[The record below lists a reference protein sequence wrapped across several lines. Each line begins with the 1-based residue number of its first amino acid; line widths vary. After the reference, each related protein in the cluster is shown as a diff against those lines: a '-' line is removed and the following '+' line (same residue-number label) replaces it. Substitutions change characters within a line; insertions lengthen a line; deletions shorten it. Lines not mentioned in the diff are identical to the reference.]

1 MGHPSL
7 GRGSATAINI
17 IAILSLFLLVTYKI
31 ILTTEKNVVKEINI
45 SKEISTKQ
53 EELYGNINT
62 QRIINSNNEPHNWL
76 SHGRDY
82 NEQRYSPLNQINIET
97 IKNLE
102 LEWSLDMGTTRGLE
116 ATPIVDNGIMFVS
129 STWSVVH
136 AVDARTGEELWVYD
150 PNVPRSW
157 ARKVCCDV
165 VNRGVA
171 VWEGKVYFG
180 TIDGRLISLDAK
192 TGKVVWEINTLI
204 DTDKDYTITGAP
216 RVANGLV
223 YIGNGGADMGG
234 VRGYVSAYNTNNGS
248 LKWRFFTVPGNPSLP
263 FEHPEL
269 EMAAKTWTGQWWTM
283 GGGGTVWNSIVYDP
297 EFNQL
302 YIGTGNGSPWNQQ
315 IRSPEGGDNLFLSS
329 IVALN
334 ADTGK
339 MNWYYQTT
347 PEERWDYT
355 ATQDI
360 ILADLEIDGL
370 SKKVLMQAPKNGF
383 FYVIDRKTGEL
394 LRANNYVRTNWA
406 SHVDLETGRP
416 VLNPDKDYY
425 KKAVWIL
432 PGTFGGHGWQAMSYD
447 PKQKLVFIPT
457 MEIAAVHKVKESF
470 TKTGLFKMQ
479 PGTVST
485 GTEFNLFQTVPDMS
499 DGESIPPITGEL
511 IAFNPVNGETK
522 WKIKHEQFWNGGIL
536 ATAGNLVFQ
545 GNGSGF
551 FEAYNSE
558 NGKLLWSRNT
568 WIGIMA
574 PPITYMIDGQQYISI
589 LAGDGGSS
597 NFLGDNFGQ
606 WEGKVASIKYGNYG
620 KLLTFKLDGK
630 SKIEALPERDL
641 TIPQQPILN
650 ASLENIK
657 VGEDIY
663 ANYCAICH
671 GSGVHG
677 KTISDL
683 RYMSESTHENFKKIV
698 FDGMLEDNGMKGFS
712 DVLTEQNV
720 FEVHSYIVDVAT
732 RERKAQL
739 NKN

>member
-7 GRGSATAINI
+7 GKGSATAINI
-17 IAILSLFLLVTYKI
+17 IAILTLCLLVLYKVV
-31 ILTTEKNVVKEINI
+31 LSTEKNVVKEINI
-45 SKEISTKQ
+45 NKEISLKKD
-53 EELYGNINT
+53 ELYGNINT
-62 QRIINSNNEPHNWL
+62 QRIINSNSEPQNWL
-76 SHGRDY
+76 SHGRNY
-82 NEQRYSPLNQINIET
+82 HEQRYSPLDIINTET
-97 IKNLE
+97 VKDLE

-192 TGKVVWEINTLI
+192 TGELFWEINTLI

-234 VRGYVSAYNTNNGS
+234 VRGYVSAYNINDGS
-248 LKWRFFTVPGNPSLP
+248 LEWRFFTVPGDPSLP

-329 IVALN
+329 IVALD

-360 ILADLEIDGL
+360 MLADLEVDGANR
-370 SKKVLMQAPKNGF
+370 KVLMQAPKNGF

-406 SHVDLETGRP
+406 THVDLETGRP

-425 KKAVWIL
+425 EKAVWML

-447 PKQKLVFIPT
+447 PKQKIVFIPI
-457 MEIAAVHKVKESF
+457 MEIAAVHKVKETF
-470 TKTGLFKMQ
+470 AETGLFKMQ
-479 PGTVST
+479 PGTVNT

-511 IAFNPVNGETK
+511 IAFDPLTGETK
-522 WKIKHEQFWNGGIL
+522 WKVKHEQFWNGGPL
-536 ATAGNLVFQ
+536 TTAGNLVFQ

-551 FEAYNSE
+551 FEAYNAE
-558 NGKLLWSRNT
+558 NGELLWSRNT
-568 WIGIMA
+568 WVGIMA
-574 PPITYMIDGQQYISI
+574 PPVTYMIDGQQYISI
-589 LAGDGGSS
+589 LAGDGGAS
-597 NFLGDNFGQ
+597 NFLGDNFGE

-620 KLLTFKLDGK
+620 KLLTFKLGGK

-650 ASLENIK
+650 ASLENINA
-657 VGEDIY
+657 GLDIY

-698 FDGMLEDNGMKGFS
+698 FDGMLEENGMKGFS
-712 DVLTEQNV
+712 DILTEQNV